1 MLSFTCDPK
10 AYSWNQLK
18 TFSGT
23 GEKMSRSLL
32 TLHLLT
38 NTNHTA
44 NLPTY
49 LPLPNPSSLSS
60 SNFSK
65 KMFKQKNYV
74 RQSFCWRQFQKVFLS
89 FLCWPLVSCKSD
101 HPSPVFFPLKVKFSS
116 FLVTFLFRQCCGLQF
131 FNYVT
136 VKMRYLMYPTMST
149 RNGFAHNPIGVWV
162 HCKKININVGN
173 FSQ

>member
-1 MLSFTCDPK
+1 MKPVENLFRDRWENVSVFIDSSSFDKYQPH
-10 AYSWNQLK
+10 SQ
-18 TFSGT
+18 
-23 GEKMSRSLL
+23 
-32 TLHLLT
+32 
-38 NTNHTA
+38 
-44 NLPTY
+44 PTY

-149 RNGFAHNPIGVWV
+149 RHGFAHNPIGVWV